1 MFQFLVEEPKSYVLS
16 MFGIKLESIPAD
28 IVISSVASSPIVTL
42 PPIVISPITER
53 FPFTSTLSLNTVLLP
68 NESKVK
74 SPDVVVIVFPDSFT
88 FPVSIELP
96 EITVTSGPVVNVSA

>member
-1 MFQFLVEEPKSYVLS
+1 MFQFLVEEPKSYVVS

-28 IVISSVASSPIVTL
+28 IVISSFDSSPIVTL

-74 SPDVVVIVFPDSFT
+74 SPDVVVIVLPDNLT

-96 EITVTSGPVVNVSA
+96 EMTVTSEPVVNVSA